1 MIEVYSGGKKI
12 KGDLHLDRFD
22 AEAVGVFESLR
33 TYKGKIFYKEEH
45 IQRFLESLKTSGLD
59 VILGSPSRV
68 ILSAAKNLEILRQKP
83 PQDDTVKK
91 IFIRELDSAMAAF
104 YKEHPAFKKDDVFIR
119 LTAWPYGGSP
129 EDKNGGKII
138 VVITQRKHP
147 PEIYKNGV
155 VLRTSSVRRSLSHAS
170 PPQAKTT
177 AYQNPLLA
185 TLDPSDGYEWV
196 FLDQAGYVTEVRI
209 GNLFI
214 VKDGKIF
221 TPPTTG
227 ILNGVTR
234 RFVLE
239 CARTAKVPVQESP
252 LTRHEIFNADEAFLT
267 NTSWEILPV
276 RELDGRKVGLKNNY
290 KIPGPLTRK
299 LQTIFKKKI

>member
-1 MIEVYSGGKKI
+1 MIEIYSDGKKI
-12 KGDLHLDRFD
+12 KGELLLRQFD

-33 TYKGKIFYKEEH
+33 TYKGKIFHEEEH

-59 VILGSPSRV
+59 ILSPRRV
-68 ILSAAKNLEILRQKP
+68 ILSEAKNLARSFALRT
-83 PQDDTVKK
+83 QDDTVRK
-91 IFIRELDSAMAAF
+91 IVIHELDLALNVF
-104 YKEHPAFKKDDVFIR
+104 YKEHPAFKKDDIFIR
-119 LTAWPYGGSP
+119 LTVWPYGG
-129 EDKNGGKII
+129 EHGGKIV

-155 VLRTSSVRRSLSHAS
+155 ILRTSSVKRSLSHAS

-177 AYQNPLLA
+177 AYQNPLMA
-185 TLDPSDGYEWV
+185 SLDPSDGYEWV

-214 VKDGKIF
+214 VKDRRIF

-239 CARTAKVPVQESP
+239 CARTAKIPVKETP

-276 RELDGRKVGLKNNY
+276 RELDGRKVGRETLE
-290 KIPGPLTRK
+290 IPGPITRK
-299 LQTIFKKKI
+299 LQIIFKKKV

>member
-1 MIEVYSGGKKI
+1 MNVYSGGKKI
-12 KGDLHLDRFD
+12 KGELLLRQFD
-22 AEAVGVFESLR
+22 AEAVGIFESLR
-33 TYKGKIFYKEEH
+33 TYRGKIFHEAEH
-45 IQRFLESLKTSGLD
+45 IERFLDSVKTAGLENLSFELLK
-59 VILGSPSRV
+59 
-68 ILSAAKNLEILRQKP
+68 K
-83 PQDDTVKK
+83 
-91 IFIRELDSAMAAF
+91 ELDSALSSF
-104 YKEHPAFKKDDVFIR
+104 YKEHGSKKDDVFIR
-119 LTAWPYGGSP
+119 LTAWPYGG
-129 EDKNGGKII
+129 ENGGKIA

-155 VLRTSSVRRSLSHAS
+155 VLRTSNVRRSLSHAS

-185 TLDPSDGYEWV
+185 SLEPSPGYEWI

-209 GNLFI
+209 GNIFI
-214 VKDGKIF
+214 VKNGKFF

-239 CARTAKVPVQESP
+239 CARTAKVPVQEMP

-276 RELDGRKVGLKNNY
+276 RELDGRKVGTAV
-290 KIPGPLTRK
+290 PGPITRK
-299 LQTIFKKKI
+299 LQIIFKKSAF

>member
-12 KGDLHLDRFD
+12 KGELFLSRFD

-33 TYKGKIFYKEEH
+33 TYKGKIFHESEH
-45 IQRFLESLKTSGLD
+45 IDRFLDSVKTAGLENLNFDLLK
-59 VILGSPSRV
+59 
-68 ILSAAKNLEILRQKP
+68 K
-83 PQDDTVKK
+83 
-91 IFIRELDSAMAAF
+91 ELDSALKAC
-104 YKEHPAFKKDDVFIR
+104 YNDYPSLKKDDVFIR
-119 LTAWPYGGSP
+119 LTAWPYGG
-129 EDKNGGKII
+129 EYHGKII
-138 VVITQRKHP
+138 IVITQRKHP
-147 PEIYKNGV
+147 PEIYKTGV
-155 VLRTSSVRRSLSHAS
+155 ILRTSSVRRSLSHAS

-185 TLDPSDGYEWV
+185 TLDPSNGYEWV
-196 FLDQAGYVTEVRI
+196 FLDQSGYITEVRI

-214 VKDGKIF
+214 VKNRRIF

-239 CARTAKVPVQESP
+239 CARTAKVPVKEIP

-276 RELDGRKVGLKNNY
+276 RELDGRKVGCETRGF
-290 KIPGPLTRK
+290 PGPITRK
-299 LQTIFKKKI
+299 LQTIFKKKV

>member
-1 MIEVYSGGKKI
+1 MNVYSGGKKI
-12 KGDLHLDRFD
+12 KGELDLARFD

-33 TYKGKIFYKEEH
+33 TYKGKVFHKEEH
-45 IQRFLESLKTSGLD
+45 LERFLDSVRTAGLEN
-59 VILGSPSRV
+59 
-68 ILSAAKNLEILRQKP
+68 LSFEILQ
-83 PQDDTVKK
+83 
-91 IFIRELDSAMAAF
+91 RELDSALSAF
-104 YKEHPAFKKDDVFIR
+104 YKEHPKKDDVFIR
-119 LTAWPYGGSP
+119 LTAWPYGSETG
-129 EDKNGGKII
+129 GGKIV

-209 GNLFI
+209 GNLFV
-214 VKDGKIF
+214 VKDGKLF

-239 CARTAKVPVQESP
+239 CSRAAKIPALETP

-276 RELDGRKVGLKNNY
+276 RELDGRKVGP
-290 KIPGPLTRK
+290 KIPGSLTLK
-299 LQTIFKKKI
+299 LHKLFKKKAITCL

>member
-1 MIEVYSGGKKI
+1 MREIYSGGKKI
-12 KGDLHLDRFD
+12 TGELNLDRFD

-33 TYKGKIFYKEEH
+33 TYKGKIFHEDEH
-45 IQRFLESLKTSGLD
+45 IERFLDSVRTAGLENLTFDILK
-59 VILGSPSRV
+59 
-68 ILSAAKNLEILRQKP
+68 K
-83 PQDDTVKK
+83 
-91 IFIRELDSAMAAF
+91 ELDSALAAF
-104 YKEHPAFKKDDVFIR
+104 HKEHPALKKDDVFIR
-119 LTAWPYGGSP
+119 LTAWPYGGAP
-129 EDKNGGKII
+129 NQKTPGKII

-155 VLRTSSVRRSLSHAS
+155 VLRTSSVRRSLSHAA

-196 FLDQAGYVTEVRI
+196 FLDQSGFVTEVRI

-214 VKDGKIF
+214 VKDGTIF

-239 CARTAKVPVQESP
+239 CARTAKVPVKESP

-276 RELDGRKVGLKNNY
+276 RELDGRKVGAKNNY
-290 KIPGPLTRK
+290 KIPGPLTQK
-299 LQTIFKKKI
+299 LQTIFKKKV